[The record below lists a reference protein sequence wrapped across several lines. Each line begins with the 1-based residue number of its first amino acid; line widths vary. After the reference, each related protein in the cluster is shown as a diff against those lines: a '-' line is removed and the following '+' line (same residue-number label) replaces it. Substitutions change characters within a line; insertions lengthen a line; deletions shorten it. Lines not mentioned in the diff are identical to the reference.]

1 MENGIIN
8 GKSNGPRLVGT
19 ADNLS
24 SSSLRKRSDRGLV
37 AHTVSSLFRQLLIN
51 LKVVI
56 LGTKVWLLFLAIPL
70 AIMAQH
76 LGHGRPWVFA
86 LSLLG
91 LAPLAER
98 VSFLTEQIAYYTGP
112 TVGGLINATCG
123 NATEL
128 IIAILALCQ
137 GKINILKYSL
147 LGSILSNLLFVLGSS
162 LCFGG
167 LANLSKEQKF
177 DKNEADVNVLL
188 LSLGVLCHAL
198 PLFFQYSTEAKLSSA
213 NAKSMLLLSRVS
225 SIVLLVA
232 YVVYLLFQLKI
243 LQHLFVAEQNVSE
256 SEEEEEEVVIG
267 FWSAFGWLVG
277 MTVLIAL
284 LSDYVVSTIEA
295 ASTSWGVSVGFV
307 TVILLPIVGN
317 AVEHVGAVIFA
328 YKNKLDISLG
338 VALGSATQISICVFP
353 LSVIIG
359 WIMHMEMD
367 LCLSILETGSFAASV
382 IIVAFALQDGLSN
395 YMKGTVLLFGYV
407 IISACYFILDPSPG
421 LDSSIVF
428 SAD

>member
-1 MENGIIN
+1 M
-8 GKSNGPRLVGT
+8 
-19 ADNLS
+19 
-24 SSSLRKRSDRGLV
+24 
-37 AHTVSSLFRQLLIN
+37 
-51 LKVVI
+51 
-56 LGTKVWLLFLAIPL
+56 
-70 AIMAQH
+70 
-76 LGHGRPWVFA
+76 
-86 LSLLG
+86 SLLG